1 MKQFEHCTQCE
12 LCTIPE
18 IINTYDVSANT
29 TQLAMLN
36 EMPRSEKR
44 KTFGTKME
52 LNLKVLRDIDLDAL
66 RARLLKAITFA
77 LKEEFGSDFISVQ
90 IISLEVKTKSIG
102 EAEDAMKNRKRRE
115 DEIEE
120 FMEIFVVI
128 FIKLFVKIEDEQIPG
143 ITEKIEKEVMLID
156 MLKSVKIIPLN
167 KDTVIYFWFQ
177 MIILLAT
184 IFIFIYSTV
193 KRHKL
198 NSAVLE
204 NPCESEKMV
213 GKLPLDQDEKLADDE
228 DLKVK
233 ENGDDVEGLEE
244 VEANEKSEDR
254 LYFFLIC
261 FIHFFLPVMDIYPSV
276 YVWYDYETNTSLAF
290 TPRSFKFTILLLG
303 FVVVK
308 LMFFIWNTMVLN
320 EVIADPEF
328 ISRNRLVY
336 RLSCRGVSGGVLP
349 YLCIDGIQ
357 SVLIYF
363 YFTRFILPGEIISDG
378 AYLCLA
384 FAVLKENFLKTDS
397 LKRLCVIFIES

>member
-29 TQLAMLN
+29 TQLEMLN

-52 LNLKVLRDIDLDAL
+52 LNLTVLREIDMNAL
-66 RARLLKAITFA
+66 RSRLLKAITFA

-90 IISLEVKTKSIG
+90 IISLEVKNNAGESMV
-102 EAEDAMKNRKRRE
+102 EAEDSTKNRKRRE

-167 KDTVIYFWFQ
+167 KDTIIYFWFQ
-177 MIILLAT
+177 MIILLVT

-204 NPCESEKMV
+204 KPCESDKVV

-228 DLKVK
+228 DP
-233 ENGDDVEGLEE
+233 EE
-244 VEANEKSEDR
+244 KIR
-254 LYFFLIC
+254 
-261 FIHFFLPVMDIYPSV
+261 
-276 YVWYDYETNTSLAF
+276 
-290 TPRSFKFTILLLG
+290 
-303 FVVVK
+303 
-308 LMFFIWNTMVLN
+308 
-320 EVIADPEF
+320 
-328 ISRNRLVY
+328 
-336 RLSCRGVSGGVLP
+336 
-349 YLCIDGIQ
+349 
-357 SVLIYF
+357 
-363 YFTRFILPGEIISDG
+363 
-378 AYLCLA
+378 
-384 FAVLKENFLKTDS
+384 
-397 LKRLCVIFIES
+397 

>member
-29 TQLAMLN
+29 TQLEMLN

-52 LNLKVLRDIDLDAL
+52 LNLTVLREIDMNAL
-66 RARLLKAITFA
+66 RSRLLKAITFA

-90 IISLEVKTKSIG
+90 IISLEVKNNAGESMV
-102 EAEDAMKNRKRRE
+102 EAEDSTKNRKRRE

-167 KDTVIYFWFQ
+167 KDTIIYFWFQ
-177 MIILLAT
+177 MIILLVT

-198 NSAVLE
+198 NSAALE
-204 NPCESEKMV
+204 KPCENEKV
-213 GKLPLDQDEKLADDE
+213 VKKLPLDQAEKLADDE
-228 DLKVK
+228 DPE
-233 ENGDDVEGLEE
+233 ENGDEIESLEE
-244 VEANEKSEDR
+244 AGLQEKSEDR

-276 YVWYDYETNTSLAF
+276 YVWYDYETNASLAF

-303 FVVVK
+303 FVMAK

-349 YLCIDGIQ
+349 FLCIDGIQ

-363 YFTRFILPGEIISDG
+363 YFTRFILPGEMISDG

-384 FAVLKENFLKTDS
+384 FAVLKENFHNPRS
-397 LKRLCVIFIES
+397 LK

>member
-1 MKQFEHCTQCE
+1 MKQFVHCTQCE
-12 LCTIPE
+12 LCTMPE
-18 IINTYDVSANT
+18 ILSTNDVSANT
-29 TQLAMLN
+29 TQLAILHDI
-36 EMPRSEKR
+36 PRSEKK

-52 LNLKVLRDIDLDAL
+52 LHLKVLRESDLDIL
-66 RARLLKAITFA
+66 RSRLLKAITFA
-77 LKEEFGSDFISVQ
+77 LQEEFGTDFISVQ
-90 IISLEVKTKSIG
+90 IISLEVKNHAEMSNG
-102 EAEDAMKNRKRRE
+102 EADDTTRNRKRRN
-115 DEIEE
+115 DELEE
-120 FMEIFVVI
+120 FMEVFVVI
-128 FIKLFVKIEDEQIPG
+128 FIKLFVKIEDEQISG

-167 KDTVIYFWFQ
+167 KDTIIYFWFQ
-177 MIILLAT
+177 MIILLIT
-184 IFIFIYSTV
+184 IFIFVYSTV

-198 NSAVLE
+198 NAALSTQSSDGQAMI
-204 NPCESEKMV
+204 EKEP
-213 GKLPLDQDEKLADDE
+213 GNKEIDLADNDT
-228 DLKVK
+228 V
-233 ENGDDVEGLEE
+233 ENGDEPDNNEE
-244 VEANEKSEDR
+244 VKVNEKSEDA

-276 YVWYDYETNTSLAF
+276 YVWYDYETNSSLAF

-303 FVVVK
+303 FVMIK
-308 LMFFIWNTMVLN
+308 LMFFVWNTMVLN
-320 EVIADPEF
+320 QVIADPDF

-384 FAVLKENFLKTDS
+384 FAVIKGRNFKS
-397 LKRLCVIFIES
+397 RNFKSRQ

>member
-1 MKQFEHCTQCE
+1 M
-12 LCTIPE
+12 PE
-18 IINTYDVSANT
+18 IISTDDVSANT
-29 TQLAMLN
+29 TQLAILN
-36 EMPRSEKR
+36 ELPRSEKK
-44 KTFGTKME
+44 KTFGSKME
-52 LNLKVLRDIDLDAL
+52 LNLKVLWDSDMNTL
-66 RARLLKAITFA
+66 RSRLLNAITFA
-77 LKEEFGSDFISVQ
+77 LKDEFGSDFISVQ
-90 IISLEVKTKSIG
+90 IISLEVKTSAAENSI
-102 EAEDAMKNRKRRE
+102 EDAEDSTKNRKRRE

-120 FMEIFVVI
+120 FMEVFVLI

-167 KDTVIYFWFQ
+167 KDTIIYFWFQ

-198 NSAVLE
+198 NSAILD
-204 NPCESEKMV
+204 NLSDSEKV
-213 GKLPLDQDEKLADDE
+213 AAKLPGDVDEKLADNDE
-228 DLKVK
+228 
-233 ENGDDVEGLEE
+233 EPEFEEEGDDVEPK
-244 VEANEKSEDR
+244 EKSEDR

-303 FVVVK
+303 FVMIK

-320 EVIADPEF
+320 QVIADPEF

-384 FAVLKENFLKTDS
+384 FAVLKENFHKPGTLN
-397 LKRLCVIFIES
+397 LI